1 MSDNNPFEPIESTP
15 FQSHP
20 RQNVHGWE
28 RIGSLA
34 GGVLMMGKGLRRG
47 GVIGLV
53 HLAIGG
59 MALARGITGHCS
71 AKSLLEKN
79 RQNLDNARARIEQ
92 AGEELTRM
100 KANAEAATGTAT
112 VTGNDSL
119 TSPSPKAGF

>member
-1 MSDNNPFEPIESTP
+1 MSDNNPFGPVDTTP
-15 FQSHP
+15 FQSRSP
-20 RQNVHGWE
+20 QNVHGWE

-47 GVIGLV
+47 GVLGLAQ
-53 HLAIGG
+53 LAIGG

-71 AKSLLEKN
+71 AKSMLERN
-79 RQNLDNARARIEQ
+79 RQHLHDARARIEQ
-92 AGEELTRM
+92 AGDELSRM

-119 TSPSPKAGF
+119 VSPKAGL